1 MFKCKWLAVGVNAY
15 RTSCQPLIA
24 GFYIGGLFNFKYCPH
39 CGKKIKVVEE

>member
-15 RTSCQPLIA
+15 RTSCSDLIA
-24 GFYIGGLFNFKYCPH
+24 GHYLSGAFPFRYCPC